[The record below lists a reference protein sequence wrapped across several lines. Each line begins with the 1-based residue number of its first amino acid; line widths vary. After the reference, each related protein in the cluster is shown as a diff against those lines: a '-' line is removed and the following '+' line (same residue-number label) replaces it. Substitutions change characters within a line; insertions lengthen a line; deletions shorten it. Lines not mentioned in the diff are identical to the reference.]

1 MLSRWV
7 GALLLGPFWTGV
19 ASADAGCLYV
29 PTEYHR
35 VDVELGSTDTSAP
48 EAPVLVEVAA
58 FRRNGMTCT
67 LASCVANSCGNTGTV
82 RIALAPAAD
91 ERTPVDELGYRLV
104 LVSGVLPA
112 SMKELVG
119 VGLAGDRPVFL
130 RPAFEEVP
138 ALDVMLAAVAIDAAG
153 NESAPS
159 EPFAVRFDGCT
170 LAAVGDQCEDEVD
183 PGTDLS
189 ASLHAAPIEEVIE
202 PGPVAGGVSCSLPAR
217 PAPAPAWWGLIG
229 CGLLWR
235 RRQRC
240 THAVDKL
247 GSRGASL
254 SAERPTVLGGPHR

>member
-7 GALLLGPFWTGV
+7 GALLLGPFWTG
-19 ASADAGCLYV
+19 AAYADAGCLYI

-35 VDVELGSTDTSAP
+35 VELGSTDTSAP

-112 SMKELVG
+112 SMQELIG
-119 VGLAGDRPVFL
+119 VDLAGGRPVFL
-130 RPAFEEVP
+130 RPSFDEVP
-138 ALDVMLAAVAIDAAG
+138 SLDVMLAAVAVDAAG

-183 PGTDLS
+183 PGADLS
-189 ASLHAAPIEEVIE
+189 ASFHDRPIEDAIE
-202 PGPVAGGVSCSLPAR
+202 PGPVAGGVSCSLPGGR
-217 PAPAPAWWGLIG
+217 APVSSAWWGLIG
-229 CGLLWR
+229 CGFLWR

-247 GSRGASL
+247 GSRSDPL
-254 SAERPTVLGGPHR
+254 SAERPTVLRDTRR

>member
-35 VDVELGSTDTSAP
+35 VDAELGSTDTSAP
-48 EAPVLVEVAA
+48 EVPVLVEVAT

-119 VGLAGDRPVFL
+119 VDLAGDRPVFL

-189 ASLHAAPIEEVIE
+189 ATFHGGSIDEAID
-202 PGPVAGGVSCSLPAR
+202 PVAGGASCSLRGR
-217 PAPAPAWWGLIG
+217 PAPASAFWSLIG

-240 THAVDKL
+240 THAVEKL
-247 GSRGASL
+247 GSRRESL
-254 SAERPTVLGGPHR
+254 SAERPVVLPGTRR